1 MAASVRVGP
10 GATVL
15 TRIPLPP
22 NAAAQDRVRDSSA
35 ALVAA
40 YTGASAELADAA
52 VVETLTTT
60 PDPRAIIFGSSAA
73 GRKNGARTL
82 TSNIISNESTFCSRV
97 GAKGNAAAFF
107 TSTATSHTVCPRV

>member
-15 TRIPLPP
+15 TRIPLAP
-22 NAAAQDRVRDSSA
+22 NAAAHDRVRDSSA

-40 YTGASAELADAA
+40 YTGASAKLADAA
-52 VVETLTTT
+52 VVETLTMA

-73 GRKNGARTL
+73 VRKNGARTL
-82 TSNIISNESTFCSRV
+82 TSNIMSNESMSCSSV
-97 GAKGNAAAFF
+97 GANGNAAALF
-107 TSTATSHTVCPRV
+107 TSTSTSPA